1 MSLGK
6 QFDHKTICS
15 FTILLILSLLGISIL
30 SAIQETEALQD
41 PYRTNTIE
49 KRIMIL
55 EGATLIDGTA
65 SPPKPNS
72 VIVINGDKIVNI
84 SDTGKYF
91 NQDKNLAYPY
101 NTTKR
106 VVLNLT
112 GKYVIPGLFDMHAHV
127 AGVLKN
133 SYNKTKSENFLKMLL
148 INGVTT
154 IRNPGGPTAESVWL
168 REMVAAGQL
177 LGPKIFTAGR
187 LINDPQIP
195 IPFVEKQ
202 VNTEQEV
209 REEVRRQASEGV
221 DYIKLYVGL
230 GPNLVRAAIN
240 EAHALGL
247 KVIGHLYLTSWTE
260 AANLG
265 IDALTHGVP
274 VSPFLLTEDKQR
286 TFYESGGDPFNHF
299 LWLSLVGLN
308 STKIKEIINTLAKHN
323 IPVDPTLDIY
333 EAMLKDDIKHKYLW
347 SKVLRLTKMMYDG
360 GVKILSG
367 TDIPNFGLIP
377 GQSLHHE
384 LELLQEA
391 GIAPSDVIKIAT
403 VNGAQALGIL
413 DQVGTIQAG
422 KEPNMIILKS
432 NPIVNVSNIKK
443 IEAVINEGKFVS

>member
-240 EAHALGL
+240 EAH
-247 KVIGHLYLTSWTE
+247 
-260 AANLG
+260 
-265 IDALTHGVP
+265 
-274 VSPFLLTEDKQR
+274 
-286 TFYESGGDPFNHF
+286 
-299 LWLSLVGLN
+299 
-308 STKIKEIINTLAKHN
+308 
-323 IPVDPTLDIY
+323 
-333 EAMLKDDIKHKYLW
+333 
-347 SKVLRLTKMMYDG
+347 
-360 GVKILSG
+360 
-367 TDIPNFGLIP
+367 
-377 GQSLHHE
+377 
-384 LELLQEA
+384 
-391 GIAPSDVIKIAT
+391 
-403 VNGAQALGIL
+403 
-413 DQVGTIQAG
+413 
-422 KEPNMIILKS
+422 
-432 NPIVNVSNIKK
+432 
-443 IEAVINEGKFVS
+443 